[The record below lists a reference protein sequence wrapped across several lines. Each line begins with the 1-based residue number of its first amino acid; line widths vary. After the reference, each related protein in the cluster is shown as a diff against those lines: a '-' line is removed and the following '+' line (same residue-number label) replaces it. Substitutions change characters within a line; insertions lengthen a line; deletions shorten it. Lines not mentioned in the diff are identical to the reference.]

1 MSFRLNILLFLILY
15 FILHTSFAQTK
26 EGLIRKGNDF
36 YNKGNYSEAE
46 VNYLK
51 SLQKS
56 KLYNKG
62 LFNLGDAYYKE
73 KNYEK
78 AGSAFQSYGSSSTD
92 KSSKSK
98 AFYNLGNSL
107 FQAGKFEDCIN
118 AYKNSLRYVPNDED
132 TKYNLSLAQRM
143 LKQQKQQNKQ
153 DKQDQN
159 KDNKDK
165 QKQEQQ
171 KQDQQKQQQ
180 QKQQQAK
187 QDEKKLSKQD
197 AERML
202 QALNKDEKDLL
213 KNLEKKNVQVQRIKI
228 EKNW

>member
-1 MSFRLNILLFLILY
+1 MFKCLRLVIISLFIVHCLLLI
-15 FILHTSFAQTK
+15 AQ
-26 EGLIRKGNDF
+26 EGLIRKGNEL
-36 YNKGNYSEAE
+36 YKNGNYSEAE

-51 SLQKS
+51 SLQKN

-78 AGSAFQSYGSSSTD
+78 AGSAFQNYSFTASD
-92 KSSKSK
+92 KASKSK

-118 AYKNSLRYVPNDED
+118 AYKNSLRYTPNDKD

-143 LKQQKQQNKQ
+143 MKQQQQQNKQNKQ
-153 DKQDQN
+153 DKN
-159 KDNKDK
+159 KDNKDQ
-165 QKQEQQ
+165 QKQDQQ

-180 QKQQQAK
+180 QKQQQQQAK
-187 QDEKKLSKQD
+187 QDDKKLTKQD
-197 AERML
+197 ADRML

-213 KNLEKKNVQVQRIKI
+213 KNLEKKNVQVARVKI